1 MAMTLSAR
9 IPARKPLLRLADH
22 PDLWLIDIGLPDGNG
37 LDLYRELTAV
47 RKVPAVFSDGQG

>member
-1 MAMTLSAR
+1 MPLSAR
-9 IPARKPLLRLADH
+9 IPAREAFAAAADH

-47 RKVPAVFSDGQG
+47 RKVPAVFPDGKG